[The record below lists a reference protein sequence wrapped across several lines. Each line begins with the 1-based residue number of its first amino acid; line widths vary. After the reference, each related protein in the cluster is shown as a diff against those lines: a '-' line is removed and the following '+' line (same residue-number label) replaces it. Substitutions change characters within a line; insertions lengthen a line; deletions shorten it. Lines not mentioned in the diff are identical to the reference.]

1 MRFKFNKEKNKIEMI
16 NEISGEVEYQYDVQS
31 HQITTNNS
39 TLYLDELKMLIEEI
53 EAYEMFIEK
62 KRRIDEQIGDLF
74 DE

>member
-1 MRFKFNKEKNKIEMI
+1 MKFRFNEERNKIEMI
-16 NEISGEVEYQYDVQS
+16 NEISGGVEYQYDIQS

-39 TLYLDELKMLIEEI
+39 ILYLDELKMLIEEI

-62 KRRIDEQIGDLF
+62 KKRIDEQIGDLF

>member
-16 NEISGEVEYQYDVQS
+16 NEINGEVEYQYDVQS